1 MQTVAAGSTVM
12 FDIVVESNTFLSGVV
27 VTDPL
32 CDTLTGPTGDTNTNN
47 ILEPTETWVYIC
59 TVNNVT
65 ADFTNTA
72 TVTGTPPTGPDITDT
87 DTADVT
93 VESPGMV
100 VTKTPPTQ
108 TVVSGGT
115 ANFTITA
122 QNTGNVALS
131 GVVIDDPLCDS
142 LTGPTGDT
150 NTNSILDVGETWS
163 WACTV
168 NNVTAD
174 FTNTATVTGTPPTGP
189 DVTDT
194 DTADVTVLP
203 ADTPLVEAVKDSVLS
218 ADNDSSGSVTAGDNL
233 LYTIVLGNIGDGD
246 ALDVIFTDTPDP
258 NTTLVVGTVTTTQG
272 TVTQGNG
279 AGETAVTVDIGTLP
293 ALVGEATVS
302 FEVQIDDPVPPGVT
316 EIVNQGV
323 VSGSNFTDVPT
334 DDPNSNPDD
343 DPTTTT
349 LGPPIQEI
357 PTLSEWGLI
366 AFCLLLFLAAGRVL
380 RGGATAER

>member
-65 ADFTNTA
+65 ADFVNTA
-72 TVTGTPPTGPDITDT
+72 TVDATSPNGAVMDSD
-87 DTADVT
+87 DAMVT
-93 VESPGMV
+93 VIAPGIA

-203 ADTPLVEAVKDSVLS
+203 AGAPFVEAVKDSVLS
-218 ADNDSSGSVTAGDNL
+218 ADNDGSGSVTAGDNL
-233 LYTIVLGNIGDGD
+233 LYTIVLSNIGDVD
-246 ALDVIFTDTPDP
+246 ALDVVLDDVPDA
-258 NTTLVVGTVTTTQG
+258 NTTLVVGTVTTSLG
-272 TVTQGNG
+272 AVVVGNT
-279 AGETAVTVDIGTLP
+279 AGDSAVSVDIGTLA
-293 ALVGEATVS
+293 ALVGEATVT

-323 VSGSNFTDVPT
+323 ASGSNFEDVPT
-334 DDPNSNPDD
+334 DDPNSSPDD

-357 PTLSEWGLI
+357 PTLSEWGMI
-366 AFCLLLFLAAGRVL
+366 ALCLLLFLAAARVL
-380 RGGATAER
+380 RGGATAGR